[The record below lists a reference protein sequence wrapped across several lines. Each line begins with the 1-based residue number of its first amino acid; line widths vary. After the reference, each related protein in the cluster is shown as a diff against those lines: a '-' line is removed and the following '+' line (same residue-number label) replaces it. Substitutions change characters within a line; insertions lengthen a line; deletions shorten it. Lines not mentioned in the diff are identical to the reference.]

1 MKEEKEKLFKSTE
14 ARNHDVHGGMLWSGI
29 KKEGPGAMVG
39 RFSAGDSGQRE
50 RGCP

>member
-29 KKEGPGAMVG
+29 KKEGPPGDG
-39 RFSAGDSGQRE
+39 RTFLGG
-50 RGCP
+50 